1 MAGSGRLTSIEYF
14 NSDKLFIKNES
25 ELEQENASGI
35 FETRKYVVN
44 HEMFFLGD
52 ESNRKNMDW
61 WPFLQ
66 IEQRSPFLIENS
78 NCIHP
83 GAASKL
89 YIFITNGKD

>member
-44 HEMFFLGD
+44 HEMFFFGD

-61 WPFLQ
+61 
-66 IEQRSPFLIENS
+66 
-78 NCIHP
+78 
-83 GAASKL
+83 
-89 YIFITNGKD
+89 

>member
-44 HEMFFLGD
+44 HEMFFLGTKAIAKIWIGD
-52 ESNRKNMDW
+52 LLCESNSV
-61 WPFLQ
+61 PL
-66 IEQRSPFLIENS
+66 S
-78 NCIHP
+78 
-83 GAASKL
+83 
-89 YIFITNGKD
+89 